1 MQTQRLG
8 FPPGIPDSDGGGFI
22 PAVMDNSQPWLRT
35 ANRVLIGVGLAINT
49 PLLVMRIYTKIRLMR
64 RFWWDDVCLILAWIC
79 SVATQAVILYGFEHA
94 GYGIHVSQLPL
105 SVLSTYRKCML
116 AASVIYVPALAF
128 AKLALLMLYYRLL
141 QATHPLYVYTIY
153 AVGFVIAGYSI
164 ALPLALIFGCSPIQK
179 SWDITIAG
187 SCINTSGVYL
197 ATAITNT
204 ISDVTLIL
212 LPIPIVWG
220 LRLSI
225 IQKVGVLCMF
235 GVGFLTTSISIV
247 RLATLMPLVTS
258 QDQTHDIALAAVF
271 INIEA
276 NTIIICGSF
285 PYLRQ
290 FLRYHAP
297 RWIDYSLNSR
307 RKQSSST
314 ESPSAPMRKP
324 GLTQLQDDIERA
336 INHTDG
342 ITSVEGSIKPGP
354 REVI

>member
-1 MQTQRLG
+1 
-8 FPPGIPDSDGGGFI
+8 
-22 PAVMDNSQPWLRT
+22 MDDPQPWLQT

-64 RFWWDDVCLILAWIC
+64 KFWWDDVCLILAWMF
-79 SVATQAVILYGFEHA
+79 SLGTQAVILYGFGHA
-94 GYGIHVSQLPL
+94 GYGIHASQLPL

-116 AASVIYVPALAF
+116 AASTIYVPALAF

-141 QATHPLYVYTIY
+141 QATHPRYIYAIY
-153 AVGFVIAGYSI
+153 AVGFIIASYSI
-164 ALPLALIFGCSPIQK
+164 ALSLALIFGCSPIQK
-179 SWDITIAG
+179 SWDVTVTG
-187 SCINTSGVYL
+187 SCINISGVYL

-204 ISDVTLIL
+204 ISDVTLML

-220 LRLSI
+220 LRLPV
-225 IQKVGVLCMF
+225 IQKIGVLCMF

-258 QDQTHDIALAAVF
+258 QDQTHDIALAAIF

-297 RWIDYSLNSR
+297 RWIDYSLSSR
-307 RKQSSST
+307 RKYSST
-314 ESPSAPMRKP
+314 ESPSAPVRKP

-336 INHTDG
+336 VNHTDG
-342 ITSVEGSIKPGP
+342 MASVEGNIERGP
-354 REVI
+354 REVL

>member
-1 MQTQRLG
+1 
-8 FPPGIPDSDGGGFI
+8 
-22 PAVMDNSQPWLRT
+22 
-35 ANRVLIGVGLAINT
+35 
-49 PLLVMRIYTKIRLMR
+49 
-64 RFWWDDVCLILAWIC
+64 
-79 SVATQAVILYGFEHA
+79 
-94 GYGIHVSQLPL
+94 
-105 SVLSTYRKCML
+105 ML

-220 LRLSI
+220 LRLSV

-235 GVGFLTTSISIV
+235 GVGFLYV
-247 RLATLMPLVTS
+247 N
-258 QDQTHDIALAAVF
+258 F
-271 INIEA
+271 
-276 NTIIICGSF
+276 C
-285 PYLRQ
+285 
-290 FLRYHAP
+290 P
-297 RWIDYSLNSR
+297 RC
-307 RKQSSST
+307 
-314 ESPSAPMRKP
+314 
-324 GLTQLQDDIERA
+324 
-336 INHTDG
+336 
-342 ITSVEGSIKPGP
+342 
-354 REVI
+354 

>member
-1 MQTQRLG
+1 
-8 FPPGIPDSDGGGFI
+8 
-22 PAVMDNSQPWLRT
+22 
-35 ANRVLIGVGLAINT
+35 
-49 PLLVMRIYTKIRLMR
+49 MRIYTKVRLMR
-64 RFWWDDVCLILAWIC
+64 RFWWDDVCLIIAWVFSIG
-79 SVATQAVILYGFEHA
+79 TQAVILYGFGHA
-94 GYGIHVSQLPL
+94 GYGIHLSQLPV

-141 QATHPLYVYTIY
+141 KATHPVYVYIIY
-153 AVGFVIAGYSI
+153 VVGFIIAGYSI
-164 ALPLALIFGCSPIQK
+164 ALDLALIFGCSPIQK
-179 SWDITIAG
+179 SWDVTITTG

-204 ISDVTLIL
+204 VSDVVLIL
-212 LPIPIVWG
+212 IPIPIVWG
-220 LRLSI
+220 LQLPF
-225 IQKVGVLCMF
+225 IQKVGVICMF

-258 QDQTHDIALAAVF
+258 QDQTHQISLAALF
-271 INIEA
+271 IDIEA
-276 NTIIICGSF
+276 NCIIICGAL

-297 RWIDYSLNSR
+297 QLIDYSLSSR
-307 RKQSSST
+307 RKQSSSG
-314 ESPSAPMRKP
+314 ESPSVPVRKP

-342 ITSVEGSIKPGP
+342 TTSVEGNLERGP
-354 REVI
+354 REVV